1 MTAMKPIDIEILVLT
16 YNRSAFLRA
25 TLESLLAQKHPAS
38 RICVLDNGSTDDTQL
53 VVQSFAPRGVELVRR
68 VQNDPRECWP
78 ELQAMARGPWTMLF
92 HDDDLLHPNY
102 LSDVAAVIAVEPL
115 TTVVVSAMNVHQNPE
130 TAAWGKVRGNRWRTR
145 TGRQLAEDIYR
156 GFRMP
161 FCSAVYRTDVLRGL
175 SPRFDVYGKIFDRPF
190 VIDAACAGKAVVMRD
205 AYVKY
210 RTHAKQ
216 DSADISSGPFL
227 SEVLALQVYYRKI
240 LGDRLTQSPGRAF
253 LRRNYRNLRRE
264 FASGNHVNS
273 GRRSKQ
279 LFFAQAINVGAASR
293 KSLIYGHLYVAI
305 MELPRRCERIVKV
318 GLLRF
323 FRMGI
328 GK

>member
-1 MTAMKPIDIEILVLT
+1 MSEMNPIDIEILVLT
-16 YNRSAFLRA
+16 YNRSAFLRT

-38 RICVLDNGSTDDTQL
+38 RICVLDNGSTDDTHL

-68 VQNDPRECWP
+68 AQNDPRGCWP

-130 TAAWGKVRGNRWRTR
+130 TAAWGKVRGHRWRTR
-145 TGRQLAEDIYR
+145 TGRQLAEDLYR

-161 FCSAVYRTDVLRGL
+161 FCSAVYRTDVLQGL

-190 VIDAACAGKAVVMRD
+190 VIDAACAGNSVVMLD

-216 DSADISSGPFL
+216 DSADTSSGPFL
-227 SEVLALQVYYRKI
+227 SEVLALQAYYGKI
-240 LGDRLTQSPGRAF
+240 LGDRLTQSAGRAF
-253 LRRNYRNLRRE
+253 LRRNYQNLINEFARLNPNNTVSLSKGDFLRR
-264 FASGNHVNS
+264 
-273 GRRSKQ
+273 
-279 LFFAQAINVGAASR
+279 AINVGAASSR
-293 KSLIYGHLYVAI
+293 SIRCGTIYTGLSSIPRLI
-305 MELPRRCERIVKV
+305 ERRFKQILGRS
-318 GLLRF
+318 RS
-323 FRMGI
+323 
-328 GK
+328 

>member
-1 MTAMKPIDIEILVLT
+1 
-16 YNRSAFLRA
+16 
-25 TLESLLAQKHPAS
+25 
-38 RICVLDNGSTDDTQL
+38 
-53 VVQSFAPRGVELVRR
+53 
-68 VQNDPRECWP
+68 
-78 ELQAMARGPWTMLF
+78 MARGPWTMLF

-145 TGRQLAEDIYR
+145 TGRQLAEDLYR

-190 VIDAACAGKAVVMRD
+190 VIDAACAGNSVVMLD

-216 DSADISSGPFL
+216 DSADTSSGPFL
-227 SEVLALQVYYRKI
+227 SEVLALQAYYGKI
-240 LGDRLTQSPGRAF
+240 LGDRLTQSAGRAF
-253 LRRNYRNLRRE
+253 LRRNYQNLINEFARLNPNNTVSLSKGDFLRR
-264 FASGNHVNS
+264 
-273 GRRSKQ
+273 
-279 LFFAQAINVGAASR
+279 AINVGAASSR
-293 KSLIYGHLYVAI
+293 SIRCGTIYAGLSSIPRLI
-305 MELPRRCERIVKV
+305 ERRFKQILGGSRS
-318 GLLRF
+318 
-323 FRMGI
+323 
-328 GK
+328 

>member
-1 MTAMKPIDIEILVLT
+1 MTEMKPIDIEILVLT
-16 YNRSAFLRA
+16 YNRSTFLRV

-68 VQNDPRECWP
+68 AQNDPRECWP

-102 LSDVAAVIAVEPL
+102 LSDVGAVIAVEPL

-130 TAAWGKVRGNRWRTR
+130 TAAWGKVRGHRWRTR
-145 TGRQLAEDIYR
+145 TGKQLAEDLYR

-190 VIDAACAGKAVVMRD
+190 VIDAACAGNSVVMLD

-216 DSADISSGPFL
+216 DSANTSSGPFL
-227 SEVLALQVYYRKI
+227 SEVLALQAYYGKI
-240 LGDRLTQSPGRAF
+240 LGDRFTQSSGRAF
-253 LRRNYRNLRRE
+253 LRRNYQNLINEFARLNPNNTVSLSKGDFLRR
-264 FASGNHVNS
+264 
-273 GRRSKQ
+273 
-279 LFFAQAINVGAASR
+279 AINVGAASSR
-293 KSLIYGHLYVAI
+293 SIRCGTIYATLSSIPRLI
-305 MELPRRCERIVKV
+305 ERRFKQILGGSRS
-318 GLLRF
+318 
-323 FRMGI
+323 
-328 GK
+328 

>member
-1 MTAMKPIDIEILVLT
+1 MSEMNPIDIEILVLT
-16 YNRSAFLRA
+16 YNRSAFLRT

-145 TGRQLAEDIYR
+145 TGRQLAEDLYR

-216 DSADISSGPFL
+216 DSADTSSGPFL
-227 SEVLALQVYYRKI
+227 SEVLALQAYYGKI
-240 LGDRLTQSPGRAF
+240 LGDRFTQSSGRAF
-253 LRRNYRNLRRE
+253 LRRNYQNLINEFARLNPNNTVSLSKGDFLRR
-264 FASGNHVNS
+264 
-273 GRRSKQ
+273 
-279 LFFAQAINVGAASR
+279 AINVGAASSR
-293 KSLIYGHLYVAI
+293 SIRCGTIYATLSSIPRLI
-305 MELPRRCERIVKV
+305 ERRFKQILGGSRS
-318 GLLRF
+318 
-323 FRMGI
+323 
-328 GK
+328 

>member
-1 MTAMKPIDIEILVLT
+1 MSEMNPIDIEILVLT
-16 YNRSAFLRA
+16 YNRSAFLRT

-38 RICVLDNGSTDDTQL
+38 RICVLDNGSTDDTQF
-53 VVQSFAPRGVELVRR
+53 VVQSFAPRGVKLVRR
-68 VQNDPRECWP
+68 AQNDPRECWP

-190 VIDAACAGKAVVMRD
+190 VIDAACAGNSVVMLD

-216 DSADISSGPFL
+216 DSADTSSGPFL
-227 SEVLALQVYYRKI
+227 SEVLALQAYYGKI
-240 LGDRLTQSPGRAF
+240 LGDRLTQSAGRAF
-253 LRRNYRNLRRE
+253 LRRNYQNLINE
-264 FASGNHVNS
+264 FARLNPNNTVSL
-273 GRRSKQ
+273 SKGDF
-279 LFFAQAINVGAASR
+279 LRHAINVGAASSR
-293 KSLIYGHLYVAI
+293 SIRCGTIYTGLSSIPRLI
-305 MELPRRCERIVKV
+305 ERRFKQILGGSRS
-318 GLLRF
+318 
-323 FRMGI
+323 
-328 GK
+328 

>member
-1 MTAMKPIDIEILVLT
+1 MSEMKPIDIEILVLT
-16 YNRSAFLRA
+16 YNRSAFLRV

-38 RICVLDNGSTDDTQL
+38 RICVLDNGSTDDTHL
-53 VVQSFAPRGVELVRR
+53 VVQSFAPRGVEIVRR
-68 VQNDPRECWP
+68 AQNDPRECWP

-130 TAAWGKVRGNRWRTR
+130 TAAWGKVRGNHWRTR
-145 TGRQLAEDIYR
+145 TGRQLAEDLYR

-190 VIDAACAGKAVVMRD
+190 VIDAACAGNSVVMLD

-216 DSADISSGPFL
+216 DSADTSSGPFL
-227 SEVLALQVYYRKI
+227 SEVLALQAYYGKI
-240 LGDRLTQSPGRAF
+240 LGDQLTQSAGRAF
-253 LRRNYRNLRRE
+253 LRRNYQNLINEFARLNPNNTVSLSKGDFLRR
-264 FASGNHVNS
+264 
-273 GRRSKQ
+273 
-279 LFFAQAINVGAASR
+279 AINVGAASSR
-293 KSLIYGHLYVAI
+293 SIRCGTIYATLSSIPRLI
-305 MELPRRCERIVKV
+305 ERRFKQILGGSRS
-318 GLLRF
+318 
-323 FRMGI
+323 
-328 GK
+328 

>member
-1 MTAMKPIDIEILVLT
+1 MTEMKPIDIEILVLT
-16 YNRSAFLRA
+16 YNRSTFLRV
-25 TLESLLAQKHPAS
+25 TLESLLAQKHPDS

-68 VQNDPRECWP
+68 AQNDPRGCWP

-161 FCSAVYRTDVLRGL
+161 FCSAVYRTDVLQGL

-190 VIDAACAGKAVVMRD
+190 VIDAACAGNSVVMLD

-216 DSADISSGPFL
+216 DSADTSSGPFL
-227 SEVLALQVYYRKI
+227 SEVLALQAYYGKI
-240 LGDRLTQSPGRAF
+240 LGDRLTQSAGRAF
-253 LRRNYRNLRRE
+253 LRRNYQNLINEFARLNPNNTVSLSKGDFLRR
-264 FASGNHVNS
+264 
-273 GRRSKQ
+273 
-279 LFFAQAINVGAASR
+279 AINVGAASSR
-293 KSLIYGHLYVAI
+293 SIRCGTIYTGLSSIPRLI
-305 MELPRRCERIVKV
+305 ERRFKQILGRS
-318 GLLRF
+318 RS
-323 FRMGI
+323 
-328 GK
+328 

>member
-1 MTAMKPIDIEILVLT
+1 MTAMKSIDIEILVLT

-38 RICVLDNGSTDDTQL
+38 RICVLDNGSTDDTHL

-68 VQNDPRECWP
+68 AQNDPRGCWP

-145 TGRQLAEDIYR
+145 TGRQLAEDLYR

-190 VIDAACAGKAVVMRD
+190 VIDAACAGNSVVMLD

-216 DSADISSGPFL
+216 DSADTSSGPFL

-240 LGDRLTQSPGRAF
+240 LGHRFTQSSGRAF
-253 LRRNYRNLRRE
+253 LRRNYQNLINEFARLNPNNTVSLSKGDFLRR
-264 FASGNHVNS
+264 
-273 GRRSKQ
+273 
-279 LFFAQAINVGAASR
+279 AINVGAASSR
-293 KSLIYGHLYVAI
+293 SIRCGTIYTGLSSIPRLI
-305 MELPRRCERIVKV
+305 ERRFKQILGGSRS
-318 GLLRF
+318 
-323 FRMGI
+323 
-328 GK
+328 

>member
-1 MTAMKPIDIEILVLT
+1 MSEMKPIDIEILVLT
-16 YNRSAFLRA
+16 YNRSTFLRV

-38 RICVLDNGSTDDTQL
+38 RICVLDNGSTDDTHL
-53 VVQSFAPRGVELVRR
+53 VVQSFAPRGVEIVRR
-68 VQNDPRECWP
+68 AQNDPHGCWP

-102 LSDVAAVIAVEPL
+102 LSDLCAVLAVEPL

-130 TAAWGKVRGNRWRTR
+130 TAAWRKVRGNRWRTR
-145 TGRQLAEDIYR
+145 TGRQLAEDLYR

-216 DSADISSGPFL
+216 DSADTSSGPFL
-227 SEVLALQVYYRKI
+227 SEVLALQAYYRKI
-240 LGDRLTQSPGRAF
+240 LGDRFTQSSGRAF
-253 LRRNYRNLRRE
+253 LRRNYQNLLNEFARLNPNNTVSLSKGEFLRR
-264 FASGNHVNS
+264 
-273 GRRSKQ
+273 
-279 LFFAQAINVGAASR
+279 AINVGAASSR
-293 KSLIYGHLYVAI
+293 SIRYGTIYATLSSIPRLI
-305 MELPRRCERIVKV
+305 ERRFKQIICGSRS
-318 GLLRF
+318 
-323 FRMGI
+323 
-328 GK
+328 

>member
-1 MTAMKPIDIEILVLT
+1 MSEMNPIDIEILVLT
-16 YNRSAFLRA
+16 YNRSAFLRT

-53 VVQSFAPRGVELVRR
+53 VVQSFAPRGVELVQRT
-68 VQNDPRECWP
+68 QNDPRGCWP
-78 ELQAMARGPWTMLF
+78 ELQAMARGPWTMFF

-130 TAAWGKVRGNRWRTR
+130 TAAWGKVRGHRWRTR
-145 TGRQLAEDIYR
+145 TGRQLAEDLYR

-161 FCSAVYRTDVLRGL
+161 FCSAIYRTDVLRGL

-190 VIDAACAGKAVVMRD
+190 VIDAACAGNSVVMLD

-216 DSADISSGPFL
+216 DSADTSSGPFL
-227 SEVLALQVYYRKI
+227 SEVLALQAYYGKI
-240 LGDRLTQSPGRAF
+240 LGDRLTQSAGRAF
-253 LRRNYRNLRRE
+253 LRRNYQNLINEFARLNPNNTVSLSKGDFLRR
-264 FASGNHVNS
+264 
-273 GRRSKQ
+273 
-279 LFFAQAINVGAASR
+279 AINVGAASSR
-293 KSLIYGHLYVAI
+293 SIRCGTIYATLSSIPRLI
-305 MELPRRCERIVKV
+305 ERRFKQILGGSRS
-318 GLLRF
+318 
-323 FRMGI
+323 
-328 GK
+328 

>member
-1 MTAMKPIDIEILVLT
+1 MSEMNPINIEILVLT
-16 YNRSAFLRA
+16 YNRSAFLRT

-38 RICVLDNGSTDDTQL
+38 RICVLDNGSTDDTHL

-68 VQNDPRECWP
+68 AQNDPRGCWP

-130 TAAWGKVRGNRWRTR
+130 TAAWGKVLGNRWRTR
-145 TGRQLAEDIYR
+145 TGRQLAEDLYR

-161 FCSAVYRTDVLRGL
+161 FCSAVYRTDVLRRL

-190 VIDAACAGKAVVMRD
+190 VIDAACAGKSVVMPD

-210 RTHAKQ
+210 RIHVKQ
-216 DSADISSGPFL
+216 DSANTSSGPFL
-227 SEVLALQVYYRKI
+227 SEILALQAYYGKI
-240 LGDRLTQSPGRAF
+240 LGDRFTQSAGRAF
-253 LRRNYRNLRRE
+253 LRRNYRNLINEFDRLNPNNTVSLSKDDFLRR
-264 FASGNHVNS
+264 
-273 GRRSKQ
+273 
-279 LFFAQAINVGAASR
+279 AINVGAASTR
-293 KSLIYGHLYVAI
+293 SIRCGTIYATLSSIPRLI
-305 MELPRRCERIVKV
+305 ERRFKQILGGSRS
-318 GLLRF
+318 
-323 FRMGI
+323 
-328 GK
+328 

>member
-1 MTAMKPIDIEILVLT
+1 MSEMKPIDIEILVLT
-16 YNRSAFLRA
+16 YNRSTFLRV

-38 RICVLDNGSTDDTQL
+38 RICVLDNGSTDDTHL

-68 VQNDPRECWP
+68 AQNDPRGCWP

-102 LSDVAAVIAVEPL
+102 LSDVASVIAVEPL

-161 FCSAVYRTDVLRGL
+161 FCSAVYRTDVLQGL

-190 VIDAACAGKAVVMRD
+190 VIDAACAGNSVVMLD

-216 DSADISSGPFL
+216 DSADTSSGPFL
-227 SEVLALQVYYRKI
+227 SEVLALQAYYGKI
-240 LGDRLTQSPGRAF
+240 LGDRLTQSAGRAF
-253 LRRNYRNLRRE
+253 LRRNYQNLINEFARLNPNNTVSLSKGDFLRR
-264 FASGNHVNS
+264 
-273 GRRSKQ
+273 
-279 LFFAQAINVGAASR
+279 AINVGAASSR
-293 KSLIYGHLYVAI
+293 SIRCGTIYATLSSIPRLI
-305 MELPRRCERIVKV
+305 ERQFKQIL
-318 GLLRF
+318 GGSRS
-323 FRMGI
+323 
-328 GK
+328 

>member
-1 MTAMKPIDIEILVLT
+1 MTEMKPIDIEILVLT
-16 YNRSAFLRA
+16 YNRSTFLRV
-25 TLESLLAQKHPAS
+25 TLESLLAQKHPDS

-68 VQNDPRECWP
+68 AQNDPRGCWP

-130 TAAWGKVRGNRWRTR
+130 TAAWGKVRGHRWRTR

-190 VIDAACAGKAVVMRD
+190 VIDAACAGNSVVMLD

-216 DSADISSGPFL
+216 DSADTSSGPFL
-227 SEVLALQVYYRKI
+227 SEVLALQTYYGKI
-240 LGDRLTQSPGRAF
+240 LGDRLTQSAGRAF
-253 LRRNYRNLRRE
+253 LRRNYQNLINEFARLNPNNTVSLSKGDFLRR
-264 FASGNHVNS
+264 
-273 GRRSKQ
+273 
-279 LFFAQAINVGAASR
+279 AINVGAASSR
-293 KSLIYGHLYVAI
+293 SIRCGTIYAGLSSIPRLI
-305 MELPRRCERIVKV
+305 ERRFKQILGGSRS
-318 GLLRF
+318 
-323 FRMGI
+323 
-328 GK
+328 

>member
-1 MTAMKPIDIEILVLT
+1 MSEMNPIDIEILVLT
-16 YNRSAFLRA
+16 YNRSAFLRT
-25 TLESLLAQKHPAS
+25 TLESLLAQKHQAS
-38 RICVLDNGSTDDTQL
+38 RICVLDNGSTDNTQL

-68 VQNDPRECWP
+68 AQNDPRGCWP

-92 HDDDLLHPNY
+92 HDDDLLHSNY

-130 TAAWGKVRGNRWRTR
+130 TAAWGNVRGNHWRTR
-145 TGRQLAEDIYR
+145 TGRQLAEDLYR

-190 VIDAACAGKAVVMRD
+190 VIDAACAGNSVVMLD

-216 DSADISSGPFL
+216 DSADTSSGPFL
-227 SEVLALQVYYRKI
+227 SEVLALQAYYGKI
-240 LGDRLTQSPGRAF
+240 LGDQLTQSAGRAF
-253 LRRNYRNLRRE
+253 LRRNYQNLINE
-264 FASGNHVNS
+264 FARLNPNCPVSLLKDAFL
-273 GRRSKQ
+273 RS
-279 LFFAQAINVGAASR
+279 AIDIGAASTR
-293 KSLIYGHLYVAI
+293 SIRCGKIYAGLSFIPRLI
-305 MELPRRCERIVKV
+305 ERRFKQI
-318 GLLRF
+318 LRGS
-323 FRMGI
+323 RSY
-328 GK
+328 K

>member
-1 MTAMKPIDIEILVLT
+1 MSEMKPIDIEILVLT
-16 YNRSAFLRA
+16 YNRSTFLRV

-38 RICVLDNGSTDDTQL
+38 RICVLDNGSTDDTHL

-68 VQNDPRECWP
+68 AQNDPRGCWP

-102 LSDVAAVIAVEPL
+102 LSDVAAVLVVEPRA
-115 TTVVVSAMNVHQNPE
+115 TVVVSSMKVHQDPE
-130 TAAWGKVRGNRWRTR
+130 NAAWENVRGTQWTIRSA
-145 TGRQLAEDIYR
+145 RQLAEDLYR

-161 FCSAVYRTDVLRGL
+161 FCSALYRTDVLRGL

-216 DSADISSGPFL
+216 DSADTSSGPFL
-227 SEVLALQVYYRKI
+227 SEVLALQAYYRKI
-240 LGDRLTQSPGRAF
+240 LGDRFTQSSGRAF
-253 LRRNYRNLRRE
+253 LRRNYQNLLNEFARLNPNNTVSVSKGDFLRR
-264 FASGNHVNS
+264 
-273 GRRSKQ
+273 
-279 LFFAQAINVGAASR
+279 AINVGAASSSSIR
-293 KSLIYGHLYVAI
+293 YGTIYATLSSIPRLI
-305 MELPRRCERIVKV
+305 ERRFKQIICGSRS
-318 GLLRF
+318 
-323 FRMGI
+323 
-328 GK
+328 

>member
-1 MTAMKPIDIEILVLT
+1 MSEMNPIDIEILVLT
-16 YNRSAFLRA
+16 YNRSAFLRV
-25 TLESLLAQKHPAS
+25 TLESLLAQKYPAS
-38 RICVLDNGSTDDTQL
+38 RICVLDNGSTDDTHL

-68 VQNDPRECWP
+68 AQNDPRGCWP

-130 TAAWGKVRGNRWRTR
+130 TAAWGKVRGNHWRTR
-145 TGRQLAEDIYR
+145 TGRQLAEDLYR

-190 VIDAACAGKAVVMRD
+190 VIDAACVGNSVVMLD

-216 DSADISSGPFL
+216 DSADTSSGPFL
-227 SEVLALQVYYRKI
+227 SEVLALQAYYGKI
-240 LGDRLTQSPGRAF
+240 LGDQLTQSAGRAF
-253 LRRNYRNLRRE
+253 LRRNYQNLINE
-264 FASGNHVNS
+264 FARLNPNCPVSLLKDAFL
-273 GRRSKQ
+273 RS
-279 LFFAQAINVGAASR
+279 AIDIGAASTR
-293 KSLIYGHLYVAI
+293 SIRCGKIYAGLSFIPRLI
-305 MELPRRCERIVKV
+305 ERRFKQI
-318 GLLRF
+318 LRGS
-323 FRMGI
+323 RSY
-328 GK
+328 K

>member
-1 MTAMKPIDIEILVLT
+1 MSEMNPIDIEILVLT
-16 YNRSAFLRA
+16 YNRSAFLRT

-38 RICVLDNGSTDDTQL
+38 RICVLDNGSTDDTQF

-68 VQNDPRECWP
+68 AQNDPRECWP

-130 TAAWGKVRGNRWRTR
+130 TAAWGKVRGHRWRTR
-145 TGRQLAEDIYR
+145 TGRQLAEDLYR

-161 FCSAVYRTDVLRGL
+161 FCSAVYRTDVLQGL

-216 DSADISSGPFL
+216 DSADTSSGPFL
-227 SEVLALQVYYRKI
+227 SEVLALQAYYGKI
-240 LGDRLTQSPGRAF
+240 LGDRLTQSAGRAF
-253 LRRNYRNLRRE
+253 LRRNYQNLINEFARLNPNNTVSLSKGDFLRR
-264 FASGNHVNS
+264 
-273 GRRSKQ
+273 
-279 LFFAQAINVGAASR
+279 AINVGAASSR
-293 KSLIYGHLYVAI
+293 SIRCGTIYTGLSSIPRLI
-305 MELPRRCERIVKV
+305 ERRFKQILGRS
-318 GLLRF
+318 RS
-323 FRMGI
+323 
-328 GK
+328 

>member
-1 MTAMKPIDIEILVLT
+1 MKPIDIEILVLT
-16 YNRSAFLRA
+16 YNRSTFLRV

-68 VQNDPRECWP
+68 AQNDHRVCWP

-115 TTVVVSAMNVHQNPE
+115 TTVVVSAMNVHQIPE

-145 TGRQLAEDIYR
+145 TGRQLAEDLYR

-190 VIDAACAGKAVVMRD
+190 VIDAACAGNAVVMHD

-216 DSADISSGPFL
+216 DSADTSSGPFL
-227 SEVLALQVYYRKI
+227 SEVLALQAYYRKI
-240 LGDRLTQSPGRAF
+240 LGDGWIQSAGRAF
-253 LRRNYRNLRRE
+253 LRRNYQNLINEFARLNPNNTVSLSKGDFLRR
-264 FASGNHVNS
+264 
-273 GRRSKQ
+273 
-279 LFFAQAINVGAASR
+279 AINVGAASSR
-293 KSLIYGHLYVAI
+293 SIRCGTIYATLSSIPRLI
-305 MELPRRCERIVKV
+305 ERRFKQILGGSRS
-318 GLLRF
+318 
-323 FRMGI
+323 
-328 GK
+328 